1 MSEVAQ
7 SDFQGLSQVNHT
19 TNDTRLG
26 GSCRCKTAA
35 GFVDDAKPKSGRE
48 HAATT
53 QRHTSVPLTPPNIFL
68 GHIPTGWLGT
78 QKTVEHV
85 QALIR
90 AGAKDFYVRQKA
102 IDILLEKQ
110 VKPKDYLAEIK
121 ALFEWVQQ
129 HIRYTKDT
137 FQVEVLHSAKRML
150 ELRAGDCD
158 DMAILLGAML
168 EAIGHPVR
176 ILLSGPDPLRQDLF
190 THIYLEVFHKGRWIP
205 LDATMPHPMGWAP
218 RTMVKKIIT
227 IERRSNMMAEDMEL
241 QGIGGVVAVPDWLR
255 GLIRAVRLEAVQPKD
270 TRVKSLWD
278 LLRQRQLLRR
288 SPWLKAVLFRIWNR
302 GLSARPHPRTA
313 RRIKRR
319 LRRWGILPP
328 ISVSAAAHIP
338 AGMRPE
344 ARVAVQAVRPVV
356 LKPVAS
362 VRPATMQPVRPVQM
376 TPAGTKAAGK

>member
-1 MSEVAQ
+1 MPP
-7 SDFQGLSQVNHT
+7 T
-19 TNDTRLG
+19 T
-26 GSCRCKTAA
+26 
-35 GFVDDAKPKSGRE
+35 PK
-48 HAATT
+48 
-53 QRHTSVPLTPPNIFL
+53 IYL
-68 GHIPTGWLGT
+68 GHIPTGWRGT

-137 FQVEVLHSAKRML
+137 FQVELLHSAKRML

-176 ILLSGPDPLRQDLF
+176 LVLSGPDPLKPDLF

-205 LDATMPHPMGWAP
+205 LDATMPYPMGWAP
-218 RTMVKKIIT
+218 RTLVKKIIA
-227 IERRSNMMAEDMEL
+227 IERRTNMIAEDLEL
-241 QGIGGVVAVPDWLR
+241 QGIGDVGAVPGWLR
-255 GLIRAVRLEAVQPKD
+255 GLIRAVRSEAIQPKD
-270 TRVKSLWD
+270 ARVKSLWD
-278 LLRQRQLLRR
+278 LLRQRQLLNR
-288 SPWLKAVLFRIWNR
+288 SPWLKAVLRRIWNR

-313 RRIKRR
+313 RRIKLR

-328 ISVSAAAHIP
+328 ISVSAAVHRS
-338 AGMRPE
+338 AGIRPVTR
-344 ARVAVQAVRPVV
+344 AAVQAVRPVT

-362 VRPATMQPVRPVQM
+362 LRPATMHPVRSVQM
-376 TPAGTKAAGK
+376 KPAGAKAVGK

>member
-1 MSEVAQ
+1 MSK
-7 SDFQGLSQVNHT
+7 GLFQVNET
-19 TNDTRLG
+19 KNDAKPV
-26 GSCRCKTAA
+26 GSCRCKTAMGFA
-35 GFVDDAKPKSGRE
+35 GDMKSRSGCE
-48 HAATT
+48 QAFPT
-53 QRHTSVPLTPPNIFL
+53 QRHTSAPFTPPKISL
-68 GHIPTGWLGT
+68 GHIPAGWLGT

-176 ILLSGPDPLRQDLF
+176 LALSGPNPFRQDLF

-205 LDATMPHPMGWAP
+205 LDATMSYPMGWAP
-218 RTMVKKIIT
+218 RTLVKKIIA

-241 QGIGGVVAVPDWLR
+241 QGIDGVGAVPDWLK
-255 GLIRAVRLEAVQPKD
+255 GLLRTVRTEAVQPKD
-270 TRVKSLWD
+270 ARIKTLWD

-288 SPWLKAVLFRIWNR
+288 SPWLKAVLRRIWNR

-313 RRIKRR
+313 TSDKTEVAA
-319 LRRWGILPP
+319 LGNLATDFNECDDASPGPHTP
-328 ISVSAAAHIP
+328 I
-338 AGMRPE
+338 
-344 ARVAVQAVRPVV
+344 
-356 LKPVAS
+356 
-362 VRPATMQPVRPVQM
+362 
-376 TPAGTKAAGK
+376 

>member
-1 MSEVAQ
+1 MNQ
-7 SDFQGLSQVNHT
+7 T
-19 TNDTRLG
+19 TKNTRSA

-35 GFVDDAKPKSGRE
+35 GFSGDVGLISGSE
-48 HAATT
+48 HALTT
-53 QRHTSVPLTPPNIFL
+53 QRYTSAVPTAPKIYL
-68 GHIPTGWLGT
+68 GHIPKGALGT

-90 AGAKDFYVRQKA
+90 AGAKDFYVRQKS
-102 IDILLEKQ
+102 IDIVLEKH
-110 VKPKDYLAEIK
+110 VKPKDYLGEIK

-176 ILLSGPDPLRQDLF
+176 LVIIGPDPLRQDLF
-190 THIYLEVFHKGRWIP
+190 THIYLEVFHKGRWIS
-205 LDATMPHPMGWAP
+205 LDATMPYPMGWAP
-218 RTMVKKIIT
+218 STMVKKIVA

-241 QGIGGVVAVPDWLR
+241 RGIGGIGAVPDWLR
-255 GLIRAVRLEAVQPKD
+255 GLIRTVRLEAVQPKD

-278 LLRQRQLLRR
+278 LLRQRQLLQR
-288 SPWLKAVLFRIWNR
+288 SPWLKAVLFRIWNQ

-319 LRRWGILPP
+319 LRLWGILPP
-328 ISVSAAAHIP
+328 ISVSAAAHRP
-338 AGMRPE
+338 AGMRPITR
-344 ARVAVQAVRPVV
+344 AAAQAVRPVM

-376 TPAGTKAAGK
+376 KPAGTKAVGK